1 MIRLALILALLAAT
15 PAAAEPPAKQLFGA
29 ESLPAAL
36 ASQPIGFYS
45 RGCMAGAVQLPP
57 DGPYWQA
64 MRLSRNRQWGLPI
77 LVDYIE
83 RLARDAAT
91 MDGWSG
97 LLVGDMAQPRG
108 GPMLTGHA
116 SHQTGLDVDIWAMPM
131 PARRLSASE
140 RENMSARA
148 VVEPGPHEVVDG
160 NWPPALGAM
169 IRRAA
174 LDPRVERIF
183 AAPGIKKKLCET
195 AGGDRSWLRKVRPY
209 YGHNEHI
216 HVRLSCPAGTPC
228 RDQAAPPPGDGCG
241 ADLDYWFSA
250 EPYKPAPPPAEPAKQ
265 VMMSDLPPACRNV
278 LAGGGRA
285 GRGDDARSV
294 RHERRPRHGSGA
306 RCRSAGDRAPAGA
319 HAEAAP
325 RLTGSRYRLKHGRG
339 GVSPPSGRAGAHPP
353 VMPQRPR
360 RRPGS
365 SRPCRPGRNSRRGS
379 SPDIA
384 GGNPRRNRRAA
395 PRGSPW

>member
-15 PAAAEPPAKQLFGA
+15 PAAAEPPAKELFGA

-36 ASQPIGFYS
+36 SSQPIGFYS
-45 RGCMAGAVQLPP
+45 RGCMAGAVQLAP
-57 DGPYWQA
+57 DGPNWQA

-83 RLARDAAT
+83 RLARDAAQ
-91 MDGWSG
+91 DGWPG

-108 GPMLTGHA
+108 CPMLTGHA

-148 VVEPGPHEVVDG
+148 VVQAGPHEVVDA

-195 AGGDRSWLRKVRPY
+195 ASGDLSWLRKVRPY

-228 RDQAAPPPGDGCG
+228 RDQPAPPPGDGCG

-250 EPYKPAPPPAEPAKQ
+250 EPYKPKAPGPIKH

-278 LAGGGRA
+278 LQAAAVPGAVTMREAFAMKAGLGT
-285 GRGDDARSV
+285 V
-294 RHERRPRHGSGA
+294 
-306 RCRSAGDRAPAGA
+306 
-319 HAEAAP
+319 AAP
-325 RLTGSRYRLKHGRG
+325 DA
-339 GVSPPSGRAGAHPP
+339 GVP
-353 VMPQRPR
+353 VIERQPARKPKP
-360 RRPGS
+360 RPGS
-365 SRPCRPGRNSRRGS
+365 LEVGT
-379 SPDIA
+379 D
-384 GGNPRRNRRAA
+384 
-395 PRGSPW
+395 